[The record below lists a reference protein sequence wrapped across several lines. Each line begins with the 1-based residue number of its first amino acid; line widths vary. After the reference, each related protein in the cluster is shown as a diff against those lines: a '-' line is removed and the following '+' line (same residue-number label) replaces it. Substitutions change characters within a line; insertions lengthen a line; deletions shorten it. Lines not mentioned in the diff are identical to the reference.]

1 MSKKKESLKKAQS
14 LPSGDSA
21 SYVSRPRRKPDSST
35 KGKLNEWDN
44 GYKEFIPSGTGESKR
59 NVLKQLG
66 PSSFYKT
73 EGQKESSYSIHV
85 NVDGESAD
93 PIGEAFDIFKV
104 LTEGQRKSEPT
115 LPEGEG
121 RMLFDNGEDL
131 KIWLDTANGKV
142 RILTQLDCSP
152 NIERMLL
159 QAQAQMNVTIGRYH
173 QEILNHELHEL
184 HEL

>member
-1 MSKKKESLKKAQS
+1 MCAKKKETLKKAQL

-59 NVLKQLG
+59 NVLKQFG

-85 NVDGESAD
+85 NVDGESPD
-93 PIGEAFDIFKV
+93 PIGEAFDIFKA
-104 LTEGQRKSEPT
+104 LTDGQRKSEPT

-121 RMLFDNGEDL
+121 HMLFDNGEDL

-142 RILTQLDCSP
+142 TIQTQLDCSP

-159 QAQAQMNVTIGRYH
+159 QAQAQMNVTIGRH
-173 QEILNHELHEL
+173 RTEILNHELK
-184 HEL
+184 

>member
-1 MSKKKESLKKAQS
+1 MSAKKKETLKKAQS
-14 LPSGDSA
+14 LPGGDSG
-21 SYVSRPRRKPDSST
+21 SYVGRPRRKPDSTT
-35 KGKLNEWDN
+35 KGKLLEWDN
-44 GYKEFIPSGTGESKR
+44 GFKEFHPSGTGESKR

-85 NVDGESAD
+85 NVDGDSAD

-121 RMLFDNGEDL
+121 RMLFDNGENL

-142 RILTQLDCSP
+142 TIQTQLDCTP

-159 QAQAQMNVTIGRYH
+159 QSQATMNVTIGRYRT
-173 QEILNHELHEL
+173 EILNNQSNK
-184 HEL
+184 

>member
-1 MSKKKESLKKAQS
+1 MAKTK
-14 LPSGDSA
+14 DNTTV
-21 SYVSRPRRKPDSST
+21 VSRPRRKPDSST
-35 KGKLNEWDN
+35 KGRMNEWDN

-93 PIGEAFDIFKV
+93 PIGEAFDIFKA
-104 LTEGQRKSEPT
+104 LTEGKRKSVPT

-121 RMLFDNGEDL
+121 RMLLDNGEGL
-131 KIWLDTANGKV
+131 QVWLNTEKGEVTIQA
-142 RILTQLDCSP
+142 RLACTPQ
-152 NIERMLL
+152 IERMLL
-159 QAQAQMNVTIGRYH
+159 QAQAQMNVCIGRH
-173 QEILNHELHEL
+173 RQEIVNLKPQSTNI
-184 HEL
+184 

>member
-1 MSKKKESLKKAQS
+1 MITKKQTTSKAQS
-14 LPSGDSA
+14 LPGGDSA

-93 PIGEAFDIFKV
+93 PIGEAFDIFKA
-104 LTEGQRKSEPT
+104 LTDGQRKTEPT

-121 RMLFDNGEDL
+121 RMLFDNDEDL

-142 RILTQLDCSP
+142 SILTQLECSP

-159 QAQAQMNVTIGRYH
+159 QAQATMNVTIGRYR
-173 QEILNHELHEL
+173 QEILNNQSNK
-184 HEL
+184 

>member
-1 MSKKKESLKKAQS
+1 MTKKQSVKAQS
-14 LPSGDSA
+14 LQSGDSTTFLA
-21 SYVSRPRRKPDSST
+21 RPKGKPDET
-35 KGKLNEWDN
+35 LKGKMNKWSN
-44 GYKEFIPSGTGESKR
+44 GYVEFIPMGTKPSNR
-59 NVLKQLG
+59 MMLKQLG
-66 PSSFYKT
+66 GSSFYKS
-73 EGQKESSYSIHV
+73 EGEKESSYSIHV

-142 RILTQLDCSP
+142 SILTQLDCSP

-159 QAQAQMNVTIGRYH
+159 QAQAQMNVTIGRYR
-173 QEILNHELHEL
+173 QEILNELK
-184 HEL
+184 

>member
-1 MSKKKESLKKAQS
+1 MNKKNSTTAQS
-14 LPSGDSA
+14 LPGGDSA
-21 SYVSRPRRKPDSST
+21 SYMSRPRRKPDSST
-35 KGKLNEWDN
+35 KGKLNRWDN
-44 GYKEFIPSGTGESKR
+44 SDYIEFVPSGVGESKR

-66 PSSFYKT
+66 PSSFYRT

-93 PIGEAFDIFKV
+93 PIGEAFDIFKA
-104 LTEGQRKSEPT
+104 LTDGQRKSEPT

-121 RMLFDNGEDL
+121 RMLFDNSEDL

-142 RILTQLDCSP
+142 TILTQLDCSP

-159 QAQAQMNVTIGRYH
+159 QAQATMNVTIGRYRT
-173 QEILNHELHEL
+173 EILNNQSNK
-184 HEL
+184 

>member
-1 MSKKKESLKKAQS
+1 MSAKKKETLKKAES

-21 SYVSRPRRKPDSST
+21 SYASRPRRKPDSTT
-35 KGKLNEWDN
+35 KGKLLEWDN
-44 GYKEFIPSGTGESKR
+44 GFKEFHPSGTGESKR

-121 RMLFDNGEDL
+121 RMLFDNGENL

-142 RILTQLDCSP
+142 TIQTQLECSP
-152 NIERMLL
+152 DIERMLL
-159 QAQAQMNVTIGRYH
+159 QAQATMNVTIGRYRT
-173 QEILNHELHEL
+173 EILNHQSNK
-184 HEL
+184 

>member
-1 MSKKKESLKKAQS
+1 MITKKQTTSKAQS
-14 LPSGDSA
+14 LPGGDSA

-93 PIGEAFDIFKV
+93 PIGEAFDIFKA
-104 LTEGQRKSEPT
+104 LTDGQRKTEPT

-121 RMLFDNGEDL
+121 RMLFDNDEDL

-142 RILTQLDCSP
+142 SILTQLDCSP

-159 QAQAQMNVTIGRYH
+159 QAQATMNVTIGRYR
-173 QEILNHELHEL
+173 QEILNNQSNK
-184 HEL
+184 

>member
-1 MSKKKESLKKAQS
+1 MCAKKKETLKKAQS
-14 LPSGDSA
+14 LPGGDSA
-21 SYVSRPRRKPDSST
+21 SYVSRPRRKPDSTT
-35 KGKLNEWDN
+35 KGKLLEWDN
-44 GYKEFIPSGTGESKR
+44 GYKEFIPAATGESRR

-73 EGQKESSYSIHV
+73 EGQKESSYSIHL

-121 RMLFDNGEDL
+121 HMLLDNGEDL
-131 KIWLDTANGKV
+131 KIWLDTAKGKV
-142 RILTQLDCSP
+142 TIQTQLDCSP

-159 QAQAQMNVTIGRYH
+159 QAQAQMNVCIGRH
-173 QEILNHELHEL
+173 RTEIINNTK
-184 HEL
+184 

>member
-1 MSKKKESLKKAQS
+1 MSKKKETLKKAQS

-85 NVDGESAD
+85 NVDGESPD

-131 KIWLDTANGKV
+131 KIWLDTAKGKV
-142 RILTQLDCSP
+142 SILTQLDCSP

-159 QAQAQMNVTIGRYH
+159 QAQAQMNVTLGRYRT
-173 QEILNHELHEL
+173 EIVEVKSEK
-184 HEL
+184 